1 MSPTTSSPTPTPMPS
16 AETSAATA
24 ATTPVIE
31 VEGLCKRYG
40 AVRAVED
47 VSFTIRRGEVVGL
60 LGPNGAGKT
69 TTMKVLTCYMPPT
82 SGRVRLDGLDVVDSP
97 LEVRRR
103 IGYLPESVPLYDEM
117 GVYEYLEFIARVR
130 EIPKA
135 RRRAAIADIVRR
147 CGLKAV
153 IWKGVGE
160 LSKGYRQRLGLAQA
174 VIHDPEVV
182 ILDEPT
188 TGLDPNQIVEIRRL
202 IRELGSAKTVI
213 LSTHILQEV
222 EAVCDRVLI
231 IHQGR
236 IIADGTPDQLHRE
249 FRGAQ
254 ELNVLVRGADAEAA
268 RGAFGGLAGVDAV
281 TLGAP
286 VDGAVALTLSCGR
299 ETDLRE
305 AVFRQCVERG
315 WVLLEMRRKVVS
327 LEEIFRQLT
336 AGDGT

>member
-1 MSPTTSSPTPTPMPS
+1 MSVM
-16 AETSAATA
+16 
-24 ATTPVIE
+24 IQ
-31 VEGLCKRYG
+31 VEGLSKRYG
-40 AVRAVED
+40 EVRAVDD
-47 VSFTIRRGEVVGL
+47 VSFGIKKGEVVGL

-69 TTMKVLTCYMPPT
+69 TTMKILTCYMPPT
-82 SGRVRLDGLDVVDSP
+82 SGTVTLDGLDVVDDP
-97 LEVRRR
+97 LAVRRR

-117 GVYEYLEFIARVR
+117 GVYEYLDFVGRVR
-130 EIPKA
+130 GIPGA
-135 RRRAAIADIVRR
+135 RRSAVIGDIAGR
-147 CGLKAV
+147 CGLKPV
-153 IWKGVGE
+153 IWKGVSE
-160 LSKGYRQRLGLAQA
+160 LSKGFRQRLGLAQA
-174 VIHDPEVV
+174 VLHDPDVV

-202 IRELGSAKTVI
+202 IRDLGKEKTVI

-254 ELNVLVRGADAEAA
+254 ELNLLLKGPDPQAA
-268 RGAFGGLAGVDAV
+268 REALGTLAGVEAIECPDFAPDAAPDGVV
-281 TLGAP
+281 TAS
-286 VDGAVALTLSCGR
+286 LSCGR

-305 AVFRQCVERG
+305 AVFRLCVERG

-336 AGDGT
+336 AGEEQP

>member
-1 MSPTTSSPTPTPMPS
+1 MSVMIQ
-16 AETSAATA
+16 
-24 ATTPVIE
+24 VD
-31 VEGLCKRYG
+31 GLSKRYG
-40 AVRAVED
+40 EVRAVDD
-47 VSFTIRRGEVVGL
+47 VSFGIRKGEVVGL

-69 TTMKVLTCYMPPT
+69 TTMKILTCYMPPT
-82 SGRVRLDGLDVVDSP
+82 SGTVTLDGLDVVDDP
-97 LEVRRR
+97 LAVRRR

-117 GVYEYLEFIARVR
+117 GVYEYLDFVGRVR
-130 EIPKA
+130 GIPSA
-135 RRRAAIADIVRR
+135 RRSAVIGDIAGR
-147 CGLKAV
+147 CGLKPV
-153 IWKGVGE
+153 IWKGVSE
-160 LSKGYRQRLGLAQA
+160 LSKGFRQRLGLAQA
-174 VIHDPEVV
+174 VLHDPDVV

-202 IRELGSAKTVI
+202 IRDLGKEKTVI

-254 ELNVLVRGADAEAA
+254 ELNLLLKGPDPGAA
-268 RGAFGGLAGVDAV
+268 REALGALAGVEAIECPDSAPDGVV
-281 TLGAP
+281 TAS
-286 VDGAVALTLSCGR
+286 LSCGR

-305 AVFRQCVERG
+305 PVFRLCVERG

-336 AGDGT
+336 AGEERP